1 MTAPKSSSS
10 KRLRSPPSPNSIL
23 DRPALSRALDDRG
36 ISLKAQQITG
46 FYQALHRQHYPDL
59 DTFVENYHRNEAREE
74 QTDFRPLVNDISRK
88 KNRNPTQ
95 LNRFLLEFLK
105 DPNNGFVTMTTKV
118 DLARLS
124 KDGTTTKLAV
134 RLHDGHVVESVL
146 MRYKNKSGCRASLC
160 VSSQVGCA
168 MGCTFCATATM
179 GIRGNLTS
187 YEILEQVIHANRIL
201 ADEAASEQ
209 IAMKETKQKQKN
221 LAKNLALVR
230 NVVFMGMGEPLN
242 NYDNVVEA
250 CRSLIDHKRWH
261 LAQGKVT
268 VSTVGVTPRIRDL
281 TRDLP
286 QVNLALSL
294 HAPNQKMRTEIVPAA
309 KAYKIE
315 GLIDALDNHM
325 MAFLK
330 KPSANGN
337 GDEFTPEQRLKESTK
352 KRAMIEYVMCKYS
365 ESDGKDYLRAV
376 DCVTNPL

>member
-1 MTAPKSSSS
+1 MK
-10 KRLRSPPSPNSIL
+10 K
-23 DRPALSRALDDRG
+23 
-36 ISLKAQQITG
+36 QQIDG

-59 DTFVENYHRNEAREE
+59 DKFVENYHRNEAREE

-95 LNRFLLEFLK
+95 LNRHLLEFLK
-105 DPNNGFVTMTTKV
+105 DPDNGFVTITTKI
-118 DLARLS
+118 DLALLS

-146 MRYKNKSGCRASLC
+146 MRYINKSGCRASLC

-179 GIRGNLTS
+179 GIKGNLTS
-187 YEILEQVIHANRIL
+187 YEILEQIIHANRIL
-201 ADEAASEQ
+201 AEEAVEQ
-209 IAMKETKQKQKN
+209 GVLKNNDTQQKN
-221 LAKNLALVR
+221 DAKLKKLALVR

-294 HAPNQKMRTEIVPAA
+294 HAPTQSMRTEIVPAA

-315 GLIDALDNHM
+315 GLIEALDNHM

-330 KPSANGN
+330 RPTNDGSV
-337 GDEFTPEQRLKESTK
+337 EFTAEQRIKESTK
-352 KRAMIEYVMCKYS
+352 KRAMIEYVMCK
-365 ESDGKDYLRAV
+365 
-376 DCVTNPL
+376 

>member
-1 MTAPKSSSS
+1 
-10 KRLRSPPSPNSIL
+10 
-23 DRPALSRALDDRG
+23 
-36 ISLKAQQITG
+36 
-46 FYQALHRQHYPDL
+46 
-59 DTFVENYHRNEAREE
+59 
-74 QTDFRPLVNDISRK
+74 
-88 KNRNPTQ
+88 
-95 LNRFLLEFLK
+95 
-105 DPNNGFVTMTTKV
+105 
-118 DLARLS
+118 
-124 KDGTTTKLAV
+124 
-134 RLHDGHVVESVL
+134 
-146 MRYKNKSGCRASLC
+146 
-160 VSSQVGCA
+160 

-201 ADEAASEQ
+201 AGEAMEQ
-209 IAMKETKQKQKN
+209 IAMNEQIVTNETKQKKKN
-221 LAKNLALVR
+221 LSKSLALVR

-330 KPSANGN
+330 KPADGN
-337 GDEFTPEQRLKESTK
+337 VNEFTPEQRLKESTK
-352 KRAMIEYVMCKYS
+352 KRAMIEYVMCK
-365 ESDGKDYLRAV
+365 
-376 DCVTNPL
+376 